1 MSVAIVNGIKFHY
14 WTVGSGPHIV
24 LLHGLGGNL
33 AIWHL
38 RIVQLLRDYYT
49 VTTYDL
55 RGHGKSEVTPSGYTT
70 ADMANDLLGLMDFL
84 GIDKA
89 HLVGHSLGADISL
102 HFTLYY
108 PERARK
114 LILVEPGIPALVAG
128 RKREEW
134 IGWTYW
140 GNMITKFTGH
150 VVPPEKRTDW
160 RYLLYW
166 SSKASILFGPNRGNP
181 RRQEDFIN
189 LVNTTTLVDDYEVVG
204 DLTLENI
211 ATIEHEKLLIYDENS
226 PYLDTFKALTTYAK
240 NCTPILLEAS
250 ELRHFFPLEQP
261 DALVQYIRNFIETPN
276 PEATALPVGSTS

>member
-1 MSVAIVNGIKFHY
+1 MSVAVVNGLKFHY

-38 RIVQLLRDYYT
+38 RIVQLLRDHYT

-55 RGHGKSEVTPSGYTT
+55 RGHGKTEVSPTGYTT
-70 ADMANDLLGLMDFL
+70 ADMASDLLGIMDAT

-102 HFTLYY
+102 HFALYH
-108 PERARK
+108 PERAQK

-140 GNMITKFTGH
+140 ANMIKTYSGH
-150 VVPPEKRTDW
+150 DVPPEKRSDW
-160 RYLLYW
+160 RYLLAW
-166 SSKASILFGPNRGNP
+166 SAKTSILFGPNKGNP
-181 RRQEDFIN
+181 RRQDQFLELLD
-189 LVNTTTLVDDYEVVG
+189 TTTLVEDYEDVG

-211 ATIEHEKLLIYDENS
+211 ATIEHEKLLIYDRES
-226 PYLDTFKALTTYAK
+226 PYMDTFNAISACAK
-240 NCTPILLEAS
+240 NCTPILLEPS
-250 ELRHFFPLEQP
+250 QLRHFFPLEQP
-261 DALVQYIRNFIETPN
+261 EALVAYIRNFIETPE
-276 PEATALPVGSTS
+276 PAGATLSIGSRQ